1 MMDCADRWCR
11 QFRRR
16 LSRRA
21 LLSTETVTSAAVI
34 HVTRHLLGLFQ
45 GRPGARAFR
54 RILTEGAVEPG
65 AGLEVLDAALA
76 ALRSSRTRQ
85 PIPGPTG
92 VVAAFE
98 ALTSS
103 FENSSPRLQQ

>member
-1 MMDCADRWCR
+1 MKPHQSRVLSVAPMMDCADRWCR

-34 HVTRHLLGLFQ
+34 HVARHMLGLFQ

-76 ALRSSRTRQ
+76 ALRRPARS
-85 PIPGPTG
+85 
-92 VVAAFE
+92 AA
-98 ALTSS
+98 
-103 FENSSPRLQQ
+103 